1 MFGGCAATGRTRC
14 ALTVDCDAPPARP
27 ASNTSTPA
35 TTHAR
40 RRTPPMAPSVDDWVW
55 GRCWIF
61 ELRGVTSRTPCH
73 RGQSRLGRA
82 GSGRHGAGRPSHS
95 DTSRRVRD
103 FFTGI
108 RMFGQGLVILLRAPR
123 LLVIGE
129 LPVLVTGLLLV
140 AGIVALGYWADD
152 LAALLTPFAD
162 RWADGLRAAVRFAVA
177 VAVFGAVL
185 VVGLISFT
193 ALTVAVGGPFYEHI
207 AEKVEDDLSGPPAQE
222 RDLSWWWLLGTGLR
236 DGVVLVL
243 RSLLFT
249 LPLVRSEEHRSGLQS

>member
-1 MFGGCAATGRTRC
+1 M
-14 ALTVDCDAPPARP
+14 
-27 ASNTSTPA
+27 
-35 TTHAR
+35 
-40 RRTPPMAPSVDDWVW
+40 
-55 GRCWIF
+55 
-61 ELRGVTSRTPCH
+61 
-73 RGQSRLGRA
+73 
-82 GSGRHGAGRPSHS
+82 
-95 DTSRRVRD
+95 RD

-123 LLVIGE
+123 LLVIGV

-249 LPLVRSEEHRSGLQS
+249 LPLVVAGFVPVVGQTVVPVLMALVTAWFLAIELAGVAFYRRGMNLRQRTDILRGRRPLALGLGLPVTLLCAIPFGALIAMPVGFVGGVLVAHEALTTPTAPSRPAQASG